1 MDIIQINAN
10 FCVQEFL
17 ENNESIWEQMTQ
29 KYTLQN
35 TTIKTL
41 LVNTDMLD
49 KITLASWNTVFGMN
63 KSLSAGFRAEKN
75 THHLFV
81 EIFKQLKQARII
93 P

>member
-1 MDIIQINAN
+1 
-10 FCVQEFL
+10 
-17 ENNESIWEQMTQ
+17 
-29 KYTLQN
+29 
-35 TTIKTL
+35 
-41 LVNTDMLD
+41 MLD

-81 EIFKQLKQARII
+81 ETFKQLKQARII

>member
-1 MDIIQINAN
+1 
-10 FCVQEFL
+10 
-17 ENNESIWEQMTQ
+17 MTQ

-81 EIFKQLKQARII
+81 ETFKQLKQARII